1 VPKWE
6 PFPERYV
13 FLALRAYRKE
23 LIDRSRLAE
32 CLLTN
37 ENDSSLRLLLYMASV
52 VDRHPDGPEATT

>member
-1 VPKWE
+1 MGAVP
-6 PFPERYV
+6 RALR

-52 VDRHPDGPEATT
+52 ADRHPDGGEG